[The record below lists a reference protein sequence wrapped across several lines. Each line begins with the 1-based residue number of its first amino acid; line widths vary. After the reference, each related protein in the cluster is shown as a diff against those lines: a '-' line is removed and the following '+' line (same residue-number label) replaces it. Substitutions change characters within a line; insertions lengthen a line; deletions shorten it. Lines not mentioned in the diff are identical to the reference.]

1 MYLQRILN
9 LTFSLI
15 FVRHTKRYI
24 RELSNYRI
32 RSSEKREGNIGW
44 AQKTTVGKLGKN
56 FPTVVMWVQP
66 TGVILSISGAILSIF

>member
-32 RSSEKREGNIGW
+32 RSSEKREGNIGVDSCY
-44 AQKTTVGKLGKN
+44 VGSTDRCNIIDFRCNIIDFLN
-56 FPTVVMWVQP
+56 STS
-66 TGVILSISGAILSIF
+66 GVEN

>member
-32 RSSEKREGNIGW
+32 RSSEKREGNIGVDKK
-44 AQKTTVGKLGKN
+44 Q
-56 FPTVVMWVQP
+56 
-66 TGVILSISGAILSIF
+66 LSESLARTFRQLLCGFNR